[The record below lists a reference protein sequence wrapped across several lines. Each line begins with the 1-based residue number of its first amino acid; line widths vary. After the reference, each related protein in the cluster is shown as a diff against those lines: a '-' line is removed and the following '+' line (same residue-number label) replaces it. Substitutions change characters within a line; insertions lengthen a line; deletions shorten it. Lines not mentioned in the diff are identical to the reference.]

1 MPEGEA
7 TVPDVPTA
15 RNVFKKRTRLSPVWI
30 VPIAAALVGVW
41 VAAAKI
47 LSEGPTITITFR
59 TAEGLDEG
67 LNEGIILRPPH
78 ARVTPAEV
86 VRVPQALRVVRPH
99 VEHDGK
105 GPRGVDGSP
114 WVAWPVRP
122 EPSP

>member
-7 TVPDVPTA
+7 TAPDVPTA

-59 TAEGLDEG
+59 TAEGLEAG
-67 LNEGIILRPPH
+67 KTKLHYNGVEIG
-78 ARVTPAEV
+78 T
-86 VRVPQALRVVRPH
+86 VRTVALSGDHQRVVVTVDMAPKTDDFL
-99 VEHDGK
+99 VEDTNF
-105 GPRGVDGSP
+105 
-114 WVAWPVRP
+114 W
-122 EPSP
+122 